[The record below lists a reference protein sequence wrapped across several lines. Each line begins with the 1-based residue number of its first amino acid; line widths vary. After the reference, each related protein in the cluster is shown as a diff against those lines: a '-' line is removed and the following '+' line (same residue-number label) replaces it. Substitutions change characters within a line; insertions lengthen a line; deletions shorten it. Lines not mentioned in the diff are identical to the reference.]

1 MPLMRTVYTG
11 KQLWDGT
18 RLHGESMIVV
28 EDGRIAAIE
37 SRDGAEVPSGAA
49 EHAFPAATLAPAFFD
64 VHIHGAAGHD
74 IMEATPEALCTMGRF
89 LAARGTGAFLATTV
103 SAPLDATLRSLG
115 GPGQIDRSGRTAKA
129 KPRPVGIHLEG
140 PFLSHSKRGAHPSNR
155 LLAPDI
161 AVFDRMFEAAEG
173 HVRLIT
179 LAPELPG
186 AAELAGHAA
195 SRGVRVSVGHSDA
208 SAADTRRTIAA
219 GATSATHTYNAMR
232 AMDHKDPGILEVV
245 LTTDELFAELI
256 CDGIHNMPE
265 LVRLWWRAKGPERA
279 ILVTDAMSA
288 TGMPE
293 GEYQLG
299 GFPVQVAGGKAMVNG
314 VLAGSVLTLDRALEN
329 FLKFT
334 GATVEQGLR
343 LMTVNPAG
351 MTGFNDGTGTLAV
364 GGKGG
369 FRGCRCD
376 RKTGRVGCGRSSSAV
391 DEEGRGLPPC
401 ARKKAQGRGTA
412 HLCWNNG
419 TKGLRPGAGRARRRL
434 RCRLLRGP
442 DGHIGGCGAQPGKEC
457 FAHQARFADDAAD
470 PGHGNFDR
478 DVVLAAKLGADQQD
492 GVDEVGR
499 GLLQDT
505 HARPGRPPPPGG

>member
-37 SRDGAEVPSGAA
+37 SRDGTEVPSGAA
-49 EHAFPAATLAPAFFD
+49 EHAFAAATLAPAFFD

-74 IMEATPEALCTMGRF
+74 IMEATPEALSTMGRF

-103 SAPLDATLRSLG
+103 SAPLDATLRSLAG
-115 GPGQIDRSGRTAKA
+115 VAKVIA
-129 KPRPVGIHLEG
+129 QKPVEGEARPVGIHLEG

-155 LLAPDI
+155 LLAPDVG
-161 AVFDRMFEAAEG
+161 VFDRMFDAAEG

-232 AMDHKDPGILEVV
+232 CLDHKDPGILEVV

-351 MTGFNDGTGTLAV
+351 MTGFKDGTGTLAV
-364 GGKGG
+364 GRRAD
-369 FRGCRCD
+369 F
-376 RKTGRVGCGRSSSAV
+376 VAV
-391 DEEGRGLPPC
+391 DATGKLVGSVV
-401 ARKKAQGRGTA
+401 
-412 HLCWNNG
+412 
-419 TKGLRPGAGRARRRL
+419 
-434 RCRLLRGP
+434 
-442 DGHIGGCGAQPGKEC
+442 GGI
-457 FAHQARFADDAAD
+457 AA
-470 PGHGNFDR
+470 
-478 DVVLAAKLGADQQD
+478 
-492 GVDEVGR
+492 
-499 GLLQDT
+499 
-505 HARPGRPPPPGG
+505 

>member
-1 MPLMRTVYTG
+1 MRTVYTG

-37 SRDGAEVPSGAA
+37 SRDGTEVPSGAA
-49 EHAFPAATLAPAFFD
+49 ELAFPAATLAPAFFD

-74 IMEATPEALCTMGRF
+74 IMEATPEALSTMGRF

-103 SAPLDATLRSLG
+103 SAPLDATLRSLQG
-115 GPGQIDRSGRTAKA
+115 LARLIERADGKGEAKA
-129 KPRPVGIHLEG
+129 VGIHLEG

-161 AVFDRMFEAAEG
+161 AVFDRMYEAAEG
-173 HVRLIT
+173 QVRLIT

-208 SAADTRRTIAA
+208 SAADTRRAMAA

-343 LMTVNPAG
+343 LMTVNPAE
-351 MTGFNDGTGTLAV
+351 MTGFKDGTGTLAV
-364 GGKGG
+364 GGSAD
-369 FRGCRCD
+369 F
-376 RKTGRVGCGRSSSAV
+376 VAV
-391 DEEGRGLPPC
+391 DATGKLVGSVV
-401 ARKKAQGRGTA
+401 
-412 HLCWNNG
+412 
-419 TKGLRPGAGRARRRL
+419 
-434 RCRLLRGP
+434 
-442 DGHIGGCGAQPGKEC
+442 GGI
-457 FAHQARFADDAAD
+457 AA
-470 PGHGNFDR
+470 
-478 DVVLAAKLGADQQD
+478 
-492 GVDEVGR
+492 
-499 GLLQDT
+499 
-505 HARPGRPPPPGG
+505 